1 MSKQTGFDA
10 VMEAMQAAADSP
22 RKVLEARRESVR
34 ALEAEADAMRE
45 LAASR
50 GWQLVDQALRTMLDA
65 THVTMETVGDPNQI
79 LKLSGQ
85 ARAIRTV
92 LAHPQAR
99 IDVARIERDS
109 WEKDAAELQK
119 EFQEPNPGQ

>member
-99 IDVARIERDS
+99 IDMARTERES

-119 EFQEPNPGQ
+119 EFQEPNPG